1 MKNKNP
7 FIDESAFEGD
17 DTPKKS
23 EDEIL
28 MEEAKQHTEV
38 VEVKTYMSLG
48 MVIGLGAGAV
58 VGMFF
63 GKMQFGGSSVDGIH
77 HHRAVFRHRHRRFRQ
92 IKGVYRVQNHVR
104 RKISQALSN
113 NVHFVPA
120 DGA

>member
-48 MVIGLGAGAV
+48 MVIGLAVGAV
-58 VGMFF
+58 VGSFF
-63 GKMQFGGSSVDGIH
+63 GKLQFGMGIGMLVGLILGLCIH
-77 HHRAVFRHRHRRFRQ
+77 
-92 IKGVYRVQNHVR
+92 K
-104 RKISQALSN
+104 K
-113 NVHFVPA
+113 PEEK
-120 DGA
+120 

>member
-48 MVIGLGAGAV
+48 MVIGLAVGAV
-58 VGMFF
+58 VGSFF
-63 GKMQFGGSSVDGIH
+63 GMLQFGMGIGMLVGLIAGLCIH
-77 HHRAVFRHRHRRFRQ
+77 
-92 IKGVYRVQNHVR
+92 KKN
-104 RKISQALSN
+104 
-113 NVHFVPA
+113 
-120 DGA
+120 

>member
-48 MVIGLGAGAV
+48 MVIGLAVGAV
-58 VGMFF
+58 VGSFF
-63 GKMQFGGSSVDGIH
+63 GMLQFGMGIGMLVGLIVGLCIH
-77 HHRAVFRHRHRRFRQ
+77 
-92 IKGVYRVQNHVR
+92 K
-104 RKISQALSN
+104 K
-113 NVHFVPA
+113 PEEK
-120 DGA
+120 

>member
-58 VGMFF
+58 VGRFF
-63 GKMQFGGSSVDGIH
+63 GKRQFGAGIGMLIGLIAGLCIH
-77 HHRAVFRHRHRRFRQ
+77 
-92 IKGVYRVQNHVR
+92 KKN
-104 RKISQALSN
+104 
-113 NVHFVPA
+113 
-120 DGA
+120 

>member
-48 MVIGLGAGAV
+48 MVIGLGTGAV

-63 GKMQFGGSSVDGIH
+63 GKMQFGAGIGMLIGLIAGLCIH
-77 HHRAVFRHRHRRFRQ
+77 
-92 IKGVYRVQNHVR
+92 KKN
-104 RKISQALSN
+104 
-113 NVHFVPA
+113 
-120 DGA
+120 

>member
-48 MVIGLGAGAV
+48 MVIGLAVGAV
-58 VGMFF
+58 VGMFL
-63 GKMQFGGSSVDGIH
+63 GKMQFGAGIGMLIGLIVGLCIH
-77 HHRAVFRHRHRRFRQ
+77 
-92 IKGVYRVQNHVR
+92 KKPENE
-104 RKISQALSN
+104 K
-113 NVHFVPA
+113 
-120 DGA
+120 

>member
-48 MVIGLGAGAV
+48 MVIGLGVGAV
-58 VGMFF
+58 VGSFF
-63 GKMQFGGSSVDGIH
+63 GMFQFGMGIGMLIGLIAGLCIH
-77 HHRAVFRHRHRRFRQ
+77 
-92 IKGVYRVQNHVR
+92 KKN
-104 RKISQALSN
+104 
-113 NVHFVPA
+113 
-120 DGA
+120 

>member
-38 VEVKTYMSLG
+38 VEVKTYMTLG
-48 MVIGLGAGAV
+48 MVIGLGVGAV
-58 VGMFF
+58 VGMLI
-63 GKMQFGGSSVDGIH
+63 GKLQFSMGIGMLIGMIAGLCIH
-77 HHRAVFRHRHRRFRQ
+77 
-92 IKGVYRVQNHVR
+92 K
-104 RKISQALSN
+104 KPEEN
-113 NVHFVPA
+113 N
-120 DGA
+120 

>member
-48 MVIGLGAGAV
+48 MVSGLGGGAV

-63 GKMQFGGSSVDGIH
+63 GKMQFGAGIGMLIGLIAGLCIH
-77 HHRAVFRHRHRRFRQ
+77 
-92 IKGVYRVQNHVR
+92 K
-104 RKISQALSN
+104 K
-113 NVHFVPA
+113 PEEK
-120 DGA
+120 

>member
-1 MKNKNP
+1 MMKNKNP

-58 VGMFF
+58 VGSFF
-63 GKMQFGGSSVDGIH
+63 GMFQFGMGIGMLIGLIVGLCIH
-77 HHRAVFRHRHRRFRQ
+77 
-92 IKGVYRVQNHVR
+92 K
-104 RKISQALSN
+104 K
-113 NVHFVPA
+113 PEEK
-120 DGA
+120 

>member
-63 GKMQFGGSSVDGIH
+63 GKMQFGAGIGMLIGLIAGLCIH
-77 HHRAVFRHRHRRFRQ
+77 KKPQ
-92 IKGVYRVQNHVR
+92 QKE
-104 RKISQALSN
+104 
-113 NVHFVPA
+113 
-120 DGA
+120 